1 MAGSHLALGSIPA
14 FMSTSVYSRYR
25 AAFAQA
31 LASAL
36 GASASDIESQ
46 VKPAEP
52 AHGDLSFATF
62 PLAKAQKKAPPA
74 IAAELAKSLSV
85 PGLEVKAV
93 GPYVNA
99 RFAPLP
105 FTAEVIDTARA
116 AGLSYGSDKDAG
128 KGKTVVIDYSSPN
141 IAKPIGFHHIRTT
154 FLGHCIANLYRAL
167 GWRVEGI
174 NYLGDWGKQFGL
186 VAVGFQEYGDPKRVE
201 DMAHLVEVYVKANKR
216 AEEDPAFDEKA
227 REFFRR
233 MEAGDAEALKL
244 WTQFRET
251 SIRGF
256 KAVYARMGITF
267 EHIDG
272 ESLYQGKMDA
282 VIEQIAKKPGVKES
296 QGALIVDMPY
306 TDGEPPVLLKK
317 ADGSTLYATR
327 DLAAAEDRYERFHFD
342 KSLYV
347 VAQDQAL
354 HFRQV
359 FRTLKEM
366 GQPWADRAIHVP
378 FGRIHGMSTRKGQ
391 VVELNQVLDEAKDRV
406 MGRVQENIAS
416 GAIQTDNPE
425 QLAEQ
430 IGLGAIA
437 FGDLKHKRASDY
449 TFDWDEVL
457 SFEGHTG
464 PYLQYAHARAV
475 TVLRKGGGAPATY
488 DPALLTL
495 PEEQA
500 LLREIMR
507 LPEVVREAAE
517 QYEPSLVAR
526 LLLDVAAA
534 YSRYYTAGNQDRDKR
549 ILLEGNDTLRAA
561 RLALTD
567 AVRITL
573 AAGLTLL
580 GIPTPENM

>member
-1 MAGSHLALGSIPA
+1 
-14 FMSTSVYSRYR
+14 MSTSVYSRYR

-31 LASAL
+31 LATAL
-36 GASASDIESQ
+36 GVPAADIEAQ

-74 IAAELAKSLSV
+74 IAAGLAQSLSV
-85 PGLEVKAV
+85 PGLEIKAV

-99 RFAPLP
+99 RFPILP
-105 FTAEVIDTARA
+105 FTAEVIDAARG
-116 AGLSYGSDKDAG
+116 AGIRYGGDEDAG
-128 KGKTVVIDYSSPN
+128 RGKTVAIDYSSPN

-154 FLGHCIANLYRAL
+154 FLGHCIANIYRAL

-186 VAVGFQEYGDPKRVE
+186 VAVGFQEYGDPARID
-201 DMAHLVEVYVKANKR
+201 DMGHLVEVYVKANKR
-216 AEEDPAFDEKA
+216 AEAEPEFDEKA
-227 REFFRR
+227 RAFFRR

-244 WTQFRET
+244 WNQFRDT
-251 SIRGF
+251 SIKGF
-256 KAVYARMGITF
+256 KKIYARMGIEF
-267 EHIDG
+267 EHIEG
-272 ESLYQGKMDA
+272 ESRYQGKMDA
-282 VIEQIAKKPGVKES
+282 VVDQIAKKPGVKES
-296 QGALIVDMPY
+296 QGALIVDLPY
-306 TDGEPPVLLKK
+306 AENEPPILLKK
-317 ADGSTLYATR
+317 NDGSTLYATR
-327 DLAAAEDRYERFHFD
+327 DLAAAQDRYERFQFD

-366 GQPWADRAIHVP
+366 DLPWADRAVHVA

-391 VVELNQVLDEAKDRV
+391 VVQLNDVLDEARDRV
-406 MGRVQENIAS
+406 SVKVRENVEAGR
-416 GAIQTDNPE
+416 IQTDDADA
-425 QLAEQ
+425 LSEQ
-430 IGLGAIA
+430 IALGAIA

-475 TVLRKGGGAPATY
+475 NVLRKGGGAPASY
-488 DPALLTL
+488 DAALLTL

-507 LPEVVREAAE
+507 LPEVVRDAAE

-526 LLLDVAAA
+526 LLLDVASAL
-534 YSRYYTAGNQDRDKR
+534 SRYYTLGNQERDKR
-549 ILLEGNDTLRAA
+549 INVEGNDALRSA
-561 RLALTD
+561 RLALID
-567 AVRITL
+567 AARVTL

-580 GIPTPENM
+580 GIPTPDNM

>member
-1 MAGSHLALGSIPA
+1 
-14 FMSTSVYSRYR
+14 MSTSVYSRYR

-31 LASAL
+31 LATAL
-36 GASASDIESQ
+36 GVPAADIEAQ
-46 VKPAEP
+46 VKPADP

-74 IAAELAKSLSV
+74 IAAGLAQSLNV
-85 PGLEVKAV
+85 PGLEIQAV

-99 RFAPLP
+99 RFAALP
-105 FTAEVIDTARA
+105 FTAEVIDAARG
-116 AGLSYGSDKDAG
+116 AGLRYGGDADAG
-128 KGKTVVIDYSSPN
+128 RGKTVAIDYSSPN

-154 FLGHCIANLYRAL
+154 FLGHCIANIYRAL

-186 VAVGFQEYGDPKRVE
+186 VAVGFQEYGDPARID

-216 AEEDPAFDEKA
+216 AEAEPEFDEKA
-227 REFFRR
+227 RAFFRR

-244 WTQFRET
+244 WNQFRDT
-251 SIRGF
+251 SIKGF
-256 KAVYARMGITF
+256 KKIYARMGIEF
-267 EHIDG
+267 EHIEG
-272 ESLYQGKMDA
+272 ESRYQGKMDA

-296 QGALIVDMPY
+296 QGALIVDLPY
-306 TDGEPPVLLKK
+306 AENEPPILLKK
-317 ADGSTLYATR
+317 NDGSTLYATR
-327 DLAAAEDRYERFHFD
+327 DLAAAQDRYERFQFD

-366 GQPWADRAIHVP
+366 DLPWADRTVHVA

-391 VVELNQVLDEAKDRV
+391 VVQLNDVLDEARDRV
-406 MGRVQENIAS
+406 SVKVKENVEAGR
-416 GAIQTDNPE
+416 IQTDDADA
-425 QLAEQ
+425 LSEQ
-430 IGLGAIA
+430 IALGAIA

-475 TVLRKGGGAPATY
+475 NVLRKGGGAPASH
-488 DPALLTL
+488 DAALLTL

-500 LLREIMR
+500 LVREIMR
-507 LPEVVREAAE
+507 LPEVVRDAAE

-526 LLLDVAAA
+526 LLLDVASAL
-534 YSRYYTAGNQDRDKR
+534 SRYYTLGNQERDKR
-549 ILLEGNDTLRAA
+549 INVEGNDALRSA
-561 RLALTD
+561 RLALID
-567 AVRITL
+567 AARVTL

-580 GIPTPENM
+580 GIPTPDNM

>member
-1 MAGSHLALGSIPA
+1 
-14 FMSTSVYSRYR
+14 MSSSVYSRYR

-31 LASAL
+31 LAGAL
-36 GASASDIESQ
+36 GMPAADIEAQ

-74 IAAELAKSLSV
+74 IAAGLAGALRV
-85 PGLEVKAV
+85 PGLDIQAV

-99 RFAPLP
+99 RFTPLP
-105 FTAEVIDTARA
+105 FTAEVIDAARA
-116 AGLSYGSDKDAG
+116 AGLAYGGDAEAG
-128 KGKTVVIDYSSPN
+128 RGKTVAIDYSSPN

-154 FLGHCIANLYRAL
+154 FLGHCIANIYRAL

-186 VAVGFQEYGDPKRVE
+186 VAVGFQEYGDPARID

-216 AEEDPAFDEKA
+216 AEAEPAFDEKA
-227 REFFRR
+227 RDFFRR

-244 WTQFRET
+244 WNQFRET
-251 SIRGF
+251 SLKGF
-256 KAVYARMGITF
+256 RKIYARMGIEF
-267 EHIDG
+267 EHIEG
-272 ESLYQGKMDA
+272 ESRYQGKMDA

-296 QGALIVDMPY
+296 QGALVVDLPY
-306 TDGEPPVLLKK
+306 AENEPPILLKK
-317 ADGSTLYATR
+317 NDGSTLYATR
-327 DLAAAEDRYERFHFD
+327 DLAAAQDRYERFGFD

-366 GQPWADRAIHVP
+366 GLPWADRVVHVA

-391 VVELNQVLDEAKDRV
+391 VVQLNDVLDEARERAAAKVRENV
-406 MGRVQENIAS
+406 EAGR
-416 GAIQTDNPE
+416 IQTGDADA
-425 QLAEQ
+425 LSEQ
-430 IGLGAIA
+430 IGLGAIV

-464 PYLQYAHARAV
+464 PYLQYAHARTV
-475 TVLRKGGGAPATY
+475 NVLRKGGGAPDRY
-488 DPALLTL
+488 DAGLLTL

-500 LLREIMR
+500 LLRELMR
-507 LPEVVREAAE
+507 LPEVVRDAAE

-534 YSRYYTAGNQDRDKR
+534 FSRYYTLGNQERDKR
-549 ILLEGNDTLRAA
+549 IVLEGDDALRGA

-567 AVRITL
+567 ATRVTL

-580 GIPTPENM
+580 GIPTPDNM

>member
-1 MAGSHLALGSIPA
+1 
-14 FMSTSVYSRYR
+14 MSTSVYSRYR

-31 LASAL
+31 LANAL
-36 GASASDIESQ
+36 GVPAADIEAQ

-74 IAAELAKSLSV
+74 IAAGLAQSLSV
-85 PGLEVKAV
+85 PGLEIKAV

-99 RFAPLP
+99 RFPTLP
-105 FTAEVIDTARA
+105 FTAEVIDAARS
-116 AGLSYGSDKDAG
+116 AGIRYGGDEDAG
-128 KGKTVVIDYSSPN
+128 RGKTVAIDYSSPN

-154 FLGHCIANLYRAL
+154 FLGHCIANIYRAL

-186 VAVGFQEYGDPKRVE
+186 VAVGFQEYGDPARID
-201 DMAHLVEVYVKANKR
+201 DMGHLVEVYVKANKR
-216 AEEDPAFDEKA
+216 AEAEPEFDEKA
-227 REFFRR
+227 RAFFRR

-244 WTQFRET
+244 WNQFRDT
-251 SIRGF
+251 SIKGF
-256 KAVYARMGITF
+256 KKIYARMGIEF
-267 EHIDG
+267 EHIEG
-272 ESLYQGKMDA
+272 ESRYQGKMDA
-282 VIEQIAKKPGVKES
+282 VIDQIAKKPGVKES
-296 QGALIVDMPY
+296 QGALIVDLTY
-306 TDGEPPVLLKK
+306 AENEPPILLKK
-317 ADGSTLYATR
+317 NDGSTLYATR
-327 DLAAAEDRYERFHFD
+327 DLAAAQDRYERFQFD

-359 FRTLKEM
+359 FRALKEM
-366 GQPWADRAIHVP
+366 DLPWADRTVHVA

-391 VVELNQVLDEAKDRV
+391 VVQLNDVLDEARERV
-406 MGRVQENIAS
+406 SVKVRENVEAGR
-416 GAIQTDNPE
+416 IQTDDADA
-425 QLAEQ
+425 LSEQ
-430 IGLGAIA
+430 IALGAIA

-475 TVLRKGGGAPATY
+475 NVLRKGGGAPASY
-488 DPALLTL
+488 DAALLTL

-507 LPEVVREAAE
+507 LPEVVRDAAE

-526 LLLDVAAA
+526 LLLDVASAL
-534 YSRYYTAGNQDRDKR
+534 SRYYTLGNQERDKR
-549 ILLEGNDTLRAA
+549 INVEGNDALRSA
-561 RLALTD
+561 RLALID
-567 AVRITL
+567 AARVTL

-580 GIPTPENM
+580 GIPTPDNM

>member
-1 MAGSHLALGSIPA
+1 
-14 FMSTSVYSRYR
+14 MSTSVYSRYR

-31 LASAL
+31 LAGAL
-36 GASASDIESQ
+36 GVPASDIDAQ
-46 VKPAEP
+46 VKPADP

-74 IAAELAKSLSV
+74 IAASLAQSLQV

-99 RFAPLP
+99 RFLPLP
-105 FTAEVIDTARA
+105 FTQEVIDSVRQ
-116 AGLSYGSDKDAG
+116 AGIAYGSNAEEG

-186 VAVGFQEYGDPKRVE
+186 VAVGFQEFGKEELRE
-201 DMAHLVEVYVKANKR
+201 DMAHLVQVYVQANKR
-216 AEEDPAFDEKA
+216 AGEDPAFDEKA

-233 MEAGDAEALKL
+233 MEANEPEAMKL
-244 WTQFRET
+244 WNQFRET
-251 SIRGF
+251 SLKGF
-256 KAVYARMGITF
+256 KRVYKRMGIDF
-267 EHIDG
+267 EHIEG
-272 ESLYQGKMDA
+272 ESRYQGRMDA
-282 VIEQIAKKPGVKES
+282 VIAQIAKKPGVKES
-296 QGALIVDMPY
+296 QGAIIVDMPY
-306 TDGEPPVLLKK
+306 AENEPPVLLKK
-317 ADGSTLYATR
+317 NDGSTLYATR
-327 DLAAAEDRYERFHFD
+327 DLAAAEDRHARFNFD

-359 FRTLKEM
+359 FRTLTEM
-366 GQPWADRAIHVP
+366 GQPWADKCIHVP

-391 VVELNQVLDEAKDRV
+391 VVELDQVLDESKERV
-406 MGRVQENIAS
+406 LKLVEANIAS
-416 GAIQTDNPE
+416 GNLVTEDPDG
-425 QLAEQ
+425 LAEQ
-430 IGLGAIA
+430 IGLGAIV
-437 FGDLKHKRASDY
+437 FGDLKHNRASDY
-449 TFDWDEVL
+449 TFDWDEVT
-457 SFEGHTG
+457 SPEGHTG
-464 PYLQYAHARAV
+464 PYLQYAHARSA
-475 TVLRKGGGAPATY
+475 TVLRKGGGVPASH

-500 LLREIMR
+500 LVRELMR
-507 LPEVVREAAE
+507 LPDTVRAAAE

-534 YSRYYTAGNQDRDKR
+534 YSRYYTAGNKEREKR
-549 ILLEGNDTLRAA
+549 ILVEDNDALRAA

-567 AVRITL
+567 ATRITL

>member
-1 MAGSHLALGSIPA
+1 
-14 FMSTSVYSRYR
+14 MSSSVYSRYR
-25 AAFAQA
+25 AAFAQG
-31 LASAL
+31 LATAL
-36 GASASDIESQ
+36 GVPASEIEAQ
-46 VKPAEP
+46 IKPAEP

-74 IAAELAKSLSV
+74 IAAGLAQSLSV
-85 PGLEVKAV
+85 PGLEIKAV

-105 FTAEVIDTARA
+105 FTAEVIDAARS
-116 AGLSYGSDKDAG
+116 AGLAYGGDADAG
-128 KGKTVVIDYSSPN
+128 RGKTVAIDYSSPN

-154 FLGHCIANLYRAL
+154 FLGHCIANIYRAL
-167 GWRVEGI
+167 GWKVEGI

-186 VAVGFQEYGDPKRVE
+186 VAVGFQEYGDPARID
-201 DMAHLVEVYVKANKR
+201 DMAHLVEVYVRANKR
-216 AEEDPAFDEKA
+216 AEAEPEFDEKA

-244 WTQFRET
+244 WNQFRET
-251 SIRGF
+251 SIKGF
-256 KAVYARMGITF
+256 KQIYARMGIEF
-267 EHIDG
+267 EHIEG
-272 ESLYQGKMDA
+272 ESRYQGKMDA

-296 QGALIVDMPY
+296 QGALIVDLPY
-306 TDGEPPVLLKK
+306 ADNEPPILLKK
-317 ADGSTLYATR
+317 NDGSTLYATR
-327 DLAAAEDRYERFHFD
+327 DLAAAQDRYERFHFD

-359 FRTLKEM
+359 FRTLNEM
-366 GQPWADRAIHVP
+366 GQPWADRVVHVA

-391 VVELNQVLDEAKDRV
+391 VVQLSEVLDEAKERASAKV
-406 MGRVQENIAS
+406 KENIEA
-416 GAIQTDNPE
+416 GRIHTGDAD
-425 QLAEQ
+425 QLSEQ

-464 PYLQYAHARAV
+464 PYLQYAHARTV
-475 TVLRKGGGAPATY
+475 SVLRKGGGAPASY
-488 DPALLTL
+488 DAALLTL

-507 LPEVVREAAE
+507 LPEVVTDAAE

-534 YSRYYTAGNQDRDKR
+534 FSRYFTAGNQDREKR
-549 ILLEGNDTLRAA
+549 ILVEDNDALRAA

-567 AVRITL
+567 ATRVTL

-580 GIPTPENM
+580 GIPTPDNM